1 MKYYDKTG
9 IEKVYFS
16 IGEVSLILGLAESKI
31 RFWLTVFNID
41 SHIKRSH
48 GQRRFRVDDVNKLT
62 EIKRLIH
69 SELYTIP
76 GAKRQLAK
84 ATNHMDE
91 IATALNVMP

>member
-1 MKYYDKTG
+1 MKYYDKTE

-31 RFWLTVFNID
+31 RFWLNVFNLD
-41 SHIKRSH
+41 DTIKRAH
-48 GQRRFRVDDVNKLT
+48 GQRRFRAGDVNKLT

-84 ATNHMDE
+84 MTDHMDE
-91 IATALNVMP
+91 ISTALNVMP